1 MPVPRRS
8 PIKER
13 LLGDHRLSLGNM
25 SLGSMDTLPE
35 EDRLSQHSLVV
46 TIEADSDATSGGG
59 GVEQQKCDNAMKAS
73 SESIQRQAKDAVMT
87 SANAQATFS

>member
-1 MPVPRRS
+1 MPRRS

-46 TIEADSDATSGGG
+46 TIEADAYTTSGGGG
-59 GVEQQKCDNAMKAS
+59 GVEQQKCDNTKKAS
-73 SESIQRQAKDAVMT
+73 SESVKHQTKDAVMT